1 MDHRFCIEERR
12 RRRLL
17 VVLPGV
23 FLAGALV
30 FAAAGGRAADPKLED
45 TLALASK
52 TVEDFWRQF
61 PSVTCTE
68 TVTQEKLGKQ
78 GKLEYKQ
85 QSIFD
90 YLIFMNLEGND
101 LTVEESR
108 LLQKTIGKSKNLP
121 LLITSG
127 FPTLLLVFHPY
138 YQGNFRYQLD
148 GDELVEGKRLLKVEF
163 EHIPG
168 TRSTSALRLRGR
180 DYPLD
185 LRGSAWIDPQTGAI
199 EKMVAGLTSPM
210 DDLNLKVLNVVVMY
224 EPCKFPAASAT
235 EWLPATATIDVET
248 ARQHWHNIHSF
259 SNYKRF
265 SVNSESTVT
274 K

>member
-1 MDHRFCIEERR
+1 METRNFTEERGCKPAVP
-12 RRRLL
+12 LL
-17 VVLPGV
+17 
-23 FLAGALV
+23 AAALV
-30 FAAAGGRAADPKLED
+30 SIAALFCTGTGMAADLDLEN
-45 TLALASK
+45 ALTRATN
-52 TVEDFWRQF
+52 TVETFWRQF

-68 TVTQEKLGKQ
+68 TVTQEKLGKG
-78 GKLEYKQ
+78 GKIEYRQ
-85 QSIFD
+85 ESIFD

-108 LLQKTIGKSKNLP
+108 LLQKSIGKSKNLP

-138 YQGNFRYQLD
+138 YQGDFRYQLN
-148 GDELVEGKRLLKVEF
+148 GDEVIGGKKLMRIQF

-168 TRSTSALRLRGR
+168 TRSTSALRLSGR

-185 LRGSAWIDPQTGAI
+185 LQGTAWIDPETGAI
-199 EKMVAGLTSPM
+199 RQMVARLESPM
-210 DDLNLKVLNVVVMY
+210 NDLNLKALNVKVLY
-224 EPCKFPAASAT
+224 EPHQFPTAPGA

-248 ARQHWHNIHSF
+248 ARQHWHNVHKF
-259 SNYKRF
+259 SDYKRF
-265 SVNSESTVT
+265 SVNSESTVA